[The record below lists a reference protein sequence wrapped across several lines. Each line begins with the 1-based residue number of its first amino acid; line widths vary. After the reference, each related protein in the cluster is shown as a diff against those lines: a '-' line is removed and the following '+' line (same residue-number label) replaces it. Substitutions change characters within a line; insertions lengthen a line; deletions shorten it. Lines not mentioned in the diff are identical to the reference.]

1 MSAVNPLRSI
11 ARGFADTGIAFRNEM
26 HVIIRDFGVMLFF
39 LFLPLAYPIVYTVI
53 YNPEVVD
60 NLPVAVV
67 DHSRTRESRELARKV
82 NATPE
87 LNVFAYASD
96 LGEARR
102 LWAERKVFG
111 VLEIP
116 ADYARRIHRGE
127 QAHATYYSDMSLLL
141 RYRAA
146 LSALTSVQLDLGTE
160 ITRERINTVGLPG
173 QNLSATPVGLDTN
186 FLGATQ
192 QGFASFI
199 MPGIV
204 ILILQQSMV
213 LGICLIAGTSRERLD
228 RGRPDACD
236 RADLRLGPVAA
247 TLGKAL
253 AYVVFYAPAT
263 LYILHYVP
271 VWFNLPHAGSAV
283 QWLLFVVP
291 FLLASAM
298 FGLTLAPLMRR
309 REDCFI
315 YIVFTSVVFLF
326 LSGLTW
332 PRYAMSGLW
341 HSIADT
347 VPATWGVEGFVRI
360 NSNAGTLAQQS
371 TPYLWLWGLAAA
383 YFLTAVVLRGLQRRK
398 RAASR
403 AGNKMQQSL

>member
-1 MSAVNPLRSI
+1 MNPFRQI
-11 ARGFADTGIAFRNEM
+11 ARGFADTGLAFRNEM
-26 HVIIRDFGVMLFF
+26 HTITHDMGVMLFF

-53 YNPEVVD
+53 YNTEVVE
-60 NLPVAVV
+60 NLPIAVV
-67 DHSRTRESRELARKV
+67 DHSRTTDSRELARKI

-87 LNVFAYASD
+87 LNVYAYASD
-96 LGEARR
+96 MQEARR
-102 LWAERKVFG
+102 MWAERKVFG

-116 ADYARRIHRGE
+116 ADYARRIHSGE
-127 QAHATYYSDMSLLL
+127 QAHVAYFSDMSLLL

-146 LSALTSVQLDLGTE
+146 YSALTSVQLDLGSE
-160 ITRERINTVGLPG
+160 ITQQRINTVGLPL
-173 QNLSATPVGLDTN
+173 QTVTASPVSIDTN
-186 FLGATQ
+186 FLGDTQ

-204 ILILQQSMV
+204 ILILQQSMI
-213 LGICLIAGTSRERLD
+213 LGICLIAGTSRERIT
-228 RGRPDACD
+228 RGAPTAAD
-236 RADLRLGPVAA
+236 RAGLCMGPAA
-247 TLGKAL
+247 TTLGRTL
-253 AYVVFYAPAT
+253 AYIFFYIPAT

-271 VWFNLPHAGSAV
+271 VWFDLPHQGSAV
-283 QWLLFVVP
+283 QWLLFILP

-332 PRYAMSGLW
+332 PRYAMSPLW
-341 HSIADT
+341 HSVADA

-360 NSNAGTLAQQS
+360 NSNDGTLAQQA
-371 TPYLWLWGLAAA
+371 TPYLWLWGLSAA
-383 YFLTAVVLRGLQRRK
+383 YFATAVVLQHIRR
-398 RAASR
+398 R
-403 AGNKMQQSL
+403 SLKHYFS